1 MNYNLAKV
9 LLMKILFAALLVL
22 FAISS
27 VWGKSRTTTLESC
40 ITAPVDPILLSNY
53 FKDDEIKIDTK
64 FLFCLNQT
72 EGVFYHSLFD
82 VPDNIL
88 QKRYDFIMSERASK

>member
-1 MNYNLAKV
+1 
-9 LLMKILFAALLVL
+9 MKILFTALLVL

-27 VWGKSRTTTLESC
+27 VWGKSRPTTVESC
-40 ITAPVDPILLSNY
+40 IKSPVDSIVLSNY
-53 FKDDEIKIDTK
+53 LKDDQVKIDTQ

-72 EGVFYHSLFD
+72 DGIFYHSLFD
-82 VPDNIL
+82 VPDDIL